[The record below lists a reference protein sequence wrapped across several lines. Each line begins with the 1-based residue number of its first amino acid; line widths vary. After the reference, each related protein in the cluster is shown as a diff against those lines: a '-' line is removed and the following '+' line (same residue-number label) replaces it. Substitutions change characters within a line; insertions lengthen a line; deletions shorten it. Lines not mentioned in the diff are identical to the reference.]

1 MIRKPLE
8 LESAFWPVLLVTL
21 SIGVVG
27 RTSFALAAALL
38 VVVAVVWRVLW
49 WMPFAL
55 AGALLLLAPAL
66 VAAGDG
72 DGANILASF
81 VVLLAAIGIV
91 LLTGRERKKLR
102 SGEL

>member
-1 MIRKPLE
+1 MSRRSLE
-8 LESAFWPVLLVTL
+8 VESAFWPVLLATL

-27 RTSFALAAALL
+27 RTSFALAAAVL
-38 VVVAVVWRVLW
+38 VAIALVWRVLW

-55 AGALLLLAPAL
+55 AGALLFLAPAL

-72 DGANILASF
+72 DGANMLASF